1 MTVPYTIVMPGPP
14 GTAPVQGRTVIAL
27 GGNALIRRGERGEY
41 ATQRLNLESAAR
53 AIVEL
58 RAVTSQIV
66 LTHGNGPQVGFLA
79 LQGAA
84 AEPAVPAAP
93 LDVLGAETQ
102 GQIGYLL
109 SQALH
114 NAFAACGISR
124 DVAVIMTQAVV
135 AADDPAF
142 GHPTKPVG
150 PVYSEEEARRLA
162 EERGW
167 TVARDGDLWR
177 RVVPSPMPLRLV
189 EAPMIRRL
197 MSAGALVIAS
207 GGGGVPVVDEPGGR
221 LRGVEA
227 VIDKDLAAVIVA
239 REVRAESLLLLTDV
253 TAVQRGW
260 MTDAEQPIREMTA
273 AEAEGLRASGAFG
286 SGSMEPKVRAC
297 AQFVRAGGKWAA
309 IGALEEAQMVF
320 EGQTGTRIV
329 PDPA

>member
-1 MTVPYTIVMPGPP
+1 
-14 GTAPVQGRTVIAL
+14 
-27 GGNALIRRGERGEY
+27 
-41 ATQRLNLESAAR
+41 
-53 AIVEL
+53 
-58 RAVTSQIV
+58 
-66 LTHGNGPQVGFLA
+66 
-79 LQGAA
+79 
-84 AEPAVPAAP
+84 
-93 LDVLGAETQ
+93 
-102 GQIGYLL
+102 
-109 SQALH
+109 
-114 NAFAACGISR
+114 
-124 DVAVIMTQAVV
+124 
-135 AADDPAF
+135 
-142 GHPTKPVG
+142 
-150 PVYSEEEARRLA
+150 
-162 EERGW
+162 
-167 TVARDGDLWR
+167 
-177 RVVPSPMPLRLV
+177 MPLRLV